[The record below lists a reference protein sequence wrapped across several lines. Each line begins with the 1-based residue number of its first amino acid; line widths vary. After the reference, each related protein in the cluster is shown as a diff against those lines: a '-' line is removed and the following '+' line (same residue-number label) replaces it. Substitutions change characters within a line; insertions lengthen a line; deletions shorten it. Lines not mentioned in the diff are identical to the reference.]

1 MVRVRI
7 KRQFCNYSSCT
18 ILQFLELI
26 TQVATQTV
34 PNRAAI
40 IEIWHNQS
48 VINLKG
54 SFFRNKGS
62 HAFEAPIHVAEDTFF
77 EECVLHWC
85 EGFSQEG
92 C

>member
-26 TQVATQTV
+26 TQEATQTV

-40 IEIWHNQS
+40 IEIWPRNQS
-48 VINLKG
+48 VIHLNG
-54 SFFRNKGS
+54 SFFRNTGS
-62 HAFEAPIHVAEDTFF
+62 HTFE
-77 EECVLHWC
+77 
-85 EGFSQEG
+85 GSYS
-92 C
+92 

>member
-26 TQVATQTV
+26 TQVATQRV

-40 IEIWHNQS
+40 IEICQNQS
-48 VINLKG
+48 VINLNG
-54 SFFRNKGS
+54 SFFWNKGS
-62 HAFEAPIHVAEDTFF
+62 TRLRSRIADTF
-77 EECVLHWC
+77 LHISSTC
-85 EGFSQEG
+85 LHQVS
-92 C
+92 